1 LKRYDLGPISLGV
14 VESGCVGF
22 LECDQSAGEL
32 KQGEVVLG
40 FLRPADQER
49 AVAVE
54 PGVAGF
60 DDPASGAPAGSGA
73 FHFEFVAAS
82 TDVRREAAADREF
95 VDPRVGVAAVET
107 EALRMLGGRFGTVD
121 RQRVKRR
128 R

>member
-1 LKRYDLGPISLGV
+1 M
-14 VESGCVGF
+14 GF

-95 VDPRVGVAAVET
+95 VDPRVGVAAVE
-107 EALRMLGGRFGTVD
+107 AQGLRLLGGRLGPPD
-121 RQRVKRR
+121 RDRVECRG
-128 R
+128 

>member
-1 LKRYDLGPISLGV
+1 MS
-14 VESGCVGF
+14 ESGCVGF
-22 LECDQSAGEL
+22 LEGDQSAGEL
-32 KQGEVVLG
+32 EQGEVVLG

-73 FHFEFVAAS
+73 FQFEFVAAP
-82 TDVRREAAADREF
+82 TDVRREAAAEREL
-95 VDPRVGVAAVET
+95 VDPWVGVAAVET
-107 EALRMLGGRFGTVD
+107 EALRMLGGRLGPVD
-121 RQRVKRR
+121 RHRVERR